1 MNVNWCFDSVQE
13 EKAELSTRSFFRS
26 LSDLRGKQRS
36 LLIGDFVLLFNSS
49 SSLAYMRV
57 WDQNTRFV
65 AALNWADEDVVLQLR
80 DTMLPPQAA
89 VVMSTNSSFLPAE
102 STVDLNQLQ
111 LGPGQA
117 ALLSFHYTG

>member
-1 MNVNWCFDSVQE
+1 
-13 EKAELSTRSFFRS
+13 
-26 LSDLRGKQRS
+26 
-36 LLIGDFVLLFNSS
+36 
-49 SSLAYMRV
+49 MRV

-117 ALLSFHYTG
+117 ALLSFPYTG